1 MDGRYAELLY
11 GSTVLAGRIPFVRL
25 EIIMGIYPVVLIH
38 GTVTND
44 LRHDRGACHEKTFP
58 VAAHHGPR
66 VRVILKSAVAI
77 DEQDVGSDA
86 RVTIGAL
93 HGKDGRIEDIA
104 KALCAN
110 GPEAIAQTKVLIEQ
124 VCHFD
129 WERAVD
135 ITTKLIAERRISA
148 EGQEG
153 MQAFL
158 EKRSPAW
165 MQREQPEHT
174 K

>member
-1 MDGRYAELLY
+1 MKLGLLPAVI
-11 GSTVLAGRIPFVRL
+11 SPFVLKKIGEAEARRYFL
-25 EIIMGIYPVVLIH
+25 TAEKFTAAEAHRIGLISEVL
-38 GTVTND
+38 
-44 LRHDRGACHEKTFP
+44 P
-58 VAAHHGPR
+58 
-66 VRVILKSAVAI
+66 
-77 DEQDVGSDA
+77 DEA
-86 RVTIGAL
+86 TL
-93 HGKDGRIEDIA
+93 DGRIEDIA

-110 GPEAIAQTKVLIEQ
+110 GPEAIAQSKVLIEQ
-124 VCHFD
+124 VCHFE

-158 EKRSPAW
+158 DKRSPAW